1 MLKRGKNITKMS
13 DSTKNN
19 KSTIIS
25 IVSTIVV
32 ALCGPWLYN
41 KRESIKNKIANKKHK
56 ENKLK

>member
-1 MLKRGKNITKMS
+1 MS

-19 KSTIIS
+19 TKSTIIS
-25 IVSTIVV
+25 IISTIVV